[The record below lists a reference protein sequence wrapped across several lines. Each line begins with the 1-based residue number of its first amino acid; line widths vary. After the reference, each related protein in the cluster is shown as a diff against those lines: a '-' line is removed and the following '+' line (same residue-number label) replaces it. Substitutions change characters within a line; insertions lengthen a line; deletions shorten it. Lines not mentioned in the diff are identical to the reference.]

1 MNGPTLKQVDAV
13 LVRVP
18 SIEEGLAFYVGT
30 LGQTLVWRRDT
41 MAAVRLGDSEF
52 VLSTELEPE
61 TDLLVDSVSR
71 AVELIVEAGGSVLL
85 EPEPIDVGM
94 VAVVTDPFGNRLT
107 LVDLSTGRYETDDEG
122 NVTGVA

>member
-71 AVELIVEAGGSVLL
+71 AVELIVEAGGSMLL